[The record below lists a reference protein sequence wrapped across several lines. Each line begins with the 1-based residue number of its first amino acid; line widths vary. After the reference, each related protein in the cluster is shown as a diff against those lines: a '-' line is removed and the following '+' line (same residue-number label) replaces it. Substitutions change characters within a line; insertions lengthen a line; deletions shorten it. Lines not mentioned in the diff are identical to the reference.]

1 MNFFNEQKMASM
13 ESSAE
18 IMESISAVASSE
30 SEAMEIWADP
40 KCKKAKIITMA
51 WELADID
58 ESELFWGD
66 ETITRNA

>member
-1 MNFFNEQKMASM
+1 MNYFNEQKMASM

-18 IMESISAVASSE
+18 IMESISALASSE

-40 KCKKAKIITMA
+40 KGQKAKIMAMA

-58 ESELFWGD
+58 ENELFWGD